1 MGDPMMT
8 PRQKLLVQQSFAEV
22 VPIADVAA
30 RLFYARL
37 FDLDPSLESLFTGDM
52 DEQGR
57 KLMQMLTVAVRG
69 LDRLDEL
76 VPAVRALGERH
87 VRYGVRDEH
96 YATVGSALLWTLE
109 LGLDEA
115 FTPEVRDAWAAVYT
129 VLADTMKQGAAE
141 AACAAA

>member
-1 MGDPMMT
+1 MMR
-8 PRQKLLVQQSFAEV
+8 PHQKLLVQRTFAEV
-22 VPIADVAA
+22 APIADVAA

-37 FDLDPSLESLFTGDM
+37 FELDPSLETLFRSDM

-76 VPAVRALGERH
+76 VPAVRALGRRH
-87 VRYGVRDEH
+87 VGYGVRDAH

-109 LGLDEA
+109 YGLDDA
-115 FTPEVRDAWAAVYT
+115 FTPEVRDAWAAVYG
-129 VLADTMKQGAAE
+129 VLVDTMKQGAAE
-141 AACAAA
+141 AGCVAA

>member
-1 MGDPMMT
+1 MR
-8 PRQKLLVQQSFAEV
+8 PRQKLLVQQTFADV

-37 FDLDPSLESLFTGDM
+37 FELDPALEPLFTGDM
-52 DEQGR
+52 EEQGR

-76 VPAVRALGERH
+76 VPAVRALGQRH
-87 VRYGVRDEH
+87 VGYGARDEH

-109 LGLDEA
+109 HGLGDA
-115 FTPEVRDAWAAVYT
+115 FTLEVRDAWAAVYS

-141 AACAAA
+141 TGRAAA

>member
-1 MGDPMMT
+1 MIT
-8 PRQKLLVQQSFAEV
+8 SRQKLLVQQTFAEV
-22 VPIADVAA
+22 APIADVAA

-37 FDLDPSLESLFTGDM
+37 FELDPSLEALFTGDM

-69 LDRLDEL
+69 LDSLDEL
-76 VPAVRALGERH
+76 VPAVRALGRRH
-87 VRYGVRDEH
+87 VGYGVRDRH

-109 LGLDEA
+109 HGLDDA
-115 FTPEVRDAWAAVYT
+115 FTPEVRDAWAAVYS

-141 AACAAA
+141 VGRVAA